1 MKNENVYYKIGYFT
15 GYILQIILY
24 LGVGWGIFTAIKNHE
39 FPYLPLI
46 LIFSYYTFKKSI
58 SILEYV
64 KNPIIFNDSET
75 LTEEDIVRIINNVN
89 YWYSRGAGPN

>member
-1 MKNENVYYKIGYFT
+1 
-15 GYILQIILY
+15 LQIILY
-24 LGVGWGIFTAIKNHE
+24 LGVAWGIFNAIKSHE

-58 SILEYV
+58 AILEYV

-75 LTEEDIVRIINNVN
+75 LTEEDIVKIINNVN